1 MRALSIIV
9 CLAMLLPSP
18 CFALAPASLF
28 SDPSP
33 SSLSEEIKRISRS
46 EEFQKRTEAFLDAWQ
61 NLKPGESLVNAFK
74 RADRRVR
81 SDLGLTTPTINF
93 HHQIYPFRQDCV
105 YLRGKIQ
112 TGPFK
117 GSDCF
122 VLFSKKAID
131 QEGKKQGSAIL
142 KDTAGMQGLLD
153 LLGGYNKPTPM
164 IYLGLETEKMLQEN
178 VRRYVREEKNL
189 ELEHQPAAIQEI
201 LKIRLA
207 NKIFRDAGASLPN
220 EAWFNFMNQTALKNQ
235 PMLVRTAAAIMKNL
249 FEREDIKSYLAGV
262 FPENVFPH
270 DAYGE
275 VLHAIGAELA
285 GRSYGELKHDQRI
298 LIAHRLFYVLGL
310 NKPKNE
316 WQHQAKT
323 MLQHLAVGSPWGD
336 WAYFMPP
343 VWAEGSEYLKDFFT
357 VDLPQQAF
365 DWEGAMALS
374 DPGYLDRYRQ
384 EMEKVL
390 PEEWKDEL
398 FRRNLAD
405 RIWNDA
411 RWWGRVQ
418 KAIEFV
424 RPQELKSAR
433 IVGEVKPLSELD
445 ILIQRAR
452 DAEREI
458 ERLAH
463 DVRHNINTLG
473 GGLKLLQ
480 EMHGLTL
487 YDDFKDLHHVIA
499 VLGAVRGT
507 GIQSAKNEHEARMI
521 LEKLRHFRG
530 LLHKA
535 LSDVR
540 EGYLERMKLI
550 SANFAN
556 GRIPEDD
563 LPLLEM
569 LESDPLQ
576 RALQLL
582 KYERVE
588 KVHVKDL
595 ITPKAVEEIFRGTDI
610 NVVIDV
616 AENTP
621 PLPLAAHQFFER
633 VLNQFFRNAKDAM
646 KEGGTL
652 TVRARPYK
660 DWARIEI
667 EDTGHGISN
676 AIRSHIFEHRFTHG
690 KKTGTGLGLDIAKEM
705 IRSYGGTVWVESE
718 EGKGAKFVILMPSAD
733 AAVQEEHVSYGKEA
747 LAQAHGAFLQA
758 LDLPKDAQNGNE
770 KKRREL
776 LESHRFVLLR
786 ETIEGGPMVPGDALV
801 DQVCVGADAS
811 GMYADIRHL
820 VHDDLANLALRL
832 TESGP
837 KSITIDNLRIAV
849 PLHARNKGIVRDLIR
864 EGVRV
869 RDGRGQLIGAD
880 DDGHF
885 EMFWE
890 KLMDGTDN
898 PRDSYGQIHFLTD
911 ERDAPLGLFMGE
923 FHYYRGLADF
933 SDVADQERDG
943 ELLAAWTEILGG
955 QESSRMVDPGTGEAS
970 AQVLGAGDWSRSPK
984 KAVVITP
991 VNDHPLL
998 PALKGIRIDP
1008 VTGDKTLT
1016 SLLASWGQPVRIIEA
1031 VYRGRYGAYRMDAAQ
1046 EKDPVLRY
1054 RKMLAFA
1061 NLLEKDS
1068 PYDKTGARLISHEVN
1083 ALRIGAIRILE
1094 QQAALHAPWGQPADE
1109 EKILGA
1115 AL

>member
-1 MRALSIIV
+1 MRALSVIL

-33 SSLSEEIKRISRS
+33 SSLSEEIKRISQS
-46 EEFQKRTEAFLDAWQ
+46 IEFQIRTEAFLDAWQ

-74 RADRRVR
+74 RADRRAR
-81 SDLGLTTPTINF
+81 SGMGITTPTINF
-93 HHQIYPFRQDCV
+93 HHQIYPFRPDCV

-131 QEGKKQGSAIL
+131 PEGKKQGSAIL
-142 KDTAGMQGLLD
+142 KDTAGMQGLLA
-153 LLGGYNKPTPM
+153 LLGGYNHPTPM
-164 IYLGLETEKMLQEN
+164 IDLGLETEKMLAKN
-178 VRRYVREEKNL
+178 VRRYAQEEKNL
-189 ELEHQPAAIQEI
+189 ELEHQTAAIQEI

-207 NKIFRDAGASLPN
+207 NKIFRDAGTSLPKVT
-220 EAWFNFMNQTALKNQ
+220 WFHFMNQTALQNQ
-235 PMLVRTAAAIMKNL
+235 PILIRTAAAIMKKL
-249 FEREDIKSYLAGV
+249 FESEDIKSHLAGV

-270 DAYGE
+270 DAFGE
-275 VLHAIGAELA
+275 VLHAIGSELA
-285 GRSYGELKHDQRI
+285 GRSYDELKHDQRI

-310 NKPKNE
+310 NKPKTD

-323 MLQHLAVGSPWGD
+323 ILQHLALGSPWGD

-343 VWAEGSEYLKDFFT
+343 AWAEGSEDLKDFFA

-384 EMEKVL
+384 EMGKAL
-390 PEEWKDEL
+390 PEEWKDEI
-398 FRRNLAD
+398 FRRGMAD

-411 RWWGRVQ
+411 RWWSSAQ
-418 KAIEFV
+418 KALIAA

-433 IVGEVKPLSELD
+433 IVGEVKSLSELD
-445 ILIQRAR
+445 ILISRAR
-452 DAEREI
+452 EAEREI
-458 ERLAH
+458 EKLEH
-463 DVRHNINTLG
+463 DVRHNINILG
-473 GGLKLLQ
+473 GVLKLFQ
-480 EMHGLTL
+480 EIHGLPL
-487 YDDFKDLHHVIA
+487 HDDFKELQHVNT
-499 VLGAVRGT
+499 VLGTVRGT
-507 GIQSAKNEHEARMI
+507 GIHTAKNEHEARMI

-530 LLHKA
+530 LLNKA
-535 LSDVR
+535 LLDVH

-556 GRIPEDD
+556 GRIPQED
-563 LPLLEM
+563 LPFLEM

-588 KVHVKDL
+588 NVHVKDL
-595 ITPKAVEEIFRGTDI
+595 IATKAVDQIFKGTNI
-610 NVVIDV
+610 KVVIDV
-616 AENTP
+616 DEKTP
-621 PLPLAAHQFFER
+621 LLPLAAHQFFER
-633 VLNQFFRNAKDAM
+633 VLNQFFRNATDAM

-652 TVRARPYK
+652 TVRVRPHK
-660 DWARIEI
+660 GWARIEI
-667 EDTGHGISN
+667 QDTGHGISN
-676 AIRSHIFEHRFTHG
+676 AIRSHIFEHKFTHG
-690 KKTGTGLGLDIAKEM
+690 KEKGTGLGLDIAKEM
-705 IRSYGGTVWVESE
+705 IRSYGGSVWVESE

-733 AAVQEEHVSYGKEA
+733 SAVQEERVSYGKEA

-758 LDLPKDAQNGNE
+758 LDLPKDARNGNE

-776 LESHRFVLLR
+776 LESHRFVLSR
-786 ETIEGGPMVPGDALV
+786 ETIEAGPMVPGDSLV

-811 GMYADIRHL
+811 GMYADIRHP
-820 VHDDLANLALRL
+820 VREDLANLALRL

-849 PLHARNKGIVRDLIR
+849 PLHARNKEIVRNLIR

-880 DDGHF
+880 DDEHF
-885 EMFWE
+885 EMFWD
-890 KLMDGTDN
+890 KLMEGTDN
-898 PRDSYGQIHFLTD
+898 HRDSYGQIHFLTD

-933 SDVADQERDG
+933 SDVPDQERDG

-955 QESSRMVDPGTGEAS
+955 QMSSRAVHPGTGEAS

-984 KAVVITP
+984 KAVVMTP

-1016 SLLASWGQPVRIIEA
+1016 SLLASWGQPVRIVEA
-1031 VYRGRYGAYRMDAAQ
+1031 VYRGQYGAYRKDAAQ

-1061 NLLEKDS
+1061 NLLEKDI
-1068 PYDKTGARLISHEVN
+1068 PYDKTGASLISHEVN

-1094 QQAALHAPWGQPADE
+1094 QQAALHEPSGQPADG

-1115 AL
+1115 SL